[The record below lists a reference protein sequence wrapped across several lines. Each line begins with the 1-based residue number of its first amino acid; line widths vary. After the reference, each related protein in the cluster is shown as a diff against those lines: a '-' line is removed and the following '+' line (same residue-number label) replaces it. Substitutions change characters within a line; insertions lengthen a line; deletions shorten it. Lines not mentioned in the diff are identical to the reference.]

1 VHVTSAQ
8 RSDAAPPGIQR
19 AEPAPRRRRLEPDQR
34 RAQILACARRL
45 FGERPYDAVST
56 TELAKQSGVARGLI
70 NHYFGTKRELYLEVI
85 RELTFFPEFAVE
97 RLAHGSIRQRAEA
110 SMGRFLDVI
119 ERNRTMWL
127 TTSGTGGYG
136 RDPDVEQILQ
146 QADEIAADRMLET
159 VGLAGIAEGREELRA
174 MIRAFSGFAKSATRE
189 WLLRETLTR
198 DQVQTLLTTTFVTII
213 TQVHAELFG
222 TNPGASQD

>member
-1 VHVTSAQ
+1 VTSAQ
-8 RSDAAPPGIQR
+8 RSEAGGRP
-19 AEPAPRRRRLEPDQR
+19 AESAPRWRRLEPDQR

-97 RLAHGSIRQRAEA
+97 RLAHGSIQQRAEA
-110 SMGRFLDVI
+110 SMARFLDVI
-119 ERNRTMWL
+119 ERNRSMWL

-146 QADEIAADRMLET
+146 EADEIAADRMLET
-159 VGLAGIAEGREELRA
+159 VGLAAIAEGREELRA
-174 MIRAFSGFAKSATRE
+174 MIRAFSGLAKSATRE
-189 WLLRETLTR
+189 WLLRETLSR
-198 DQVQTLLTTTFVTII
+198 DQVYTLLVTTFVTII

-222 TNPGASQD
+222 RNPTPES